1 MAKAKKREA
10 LPEADELLRRA
21 EQLAGHRFTG
31 HYGVI
36 ALAIIAVVRELL
48 DEDDDG

>member
-1 MAKAKKREA
+1 MAKPKKREPV
-10 LPEADELLRRA
+10 PEADELLRRA

-36 ALAIIAVVRELL
+36 ALAIMTVVRELL
-48 DEDDDG
+48 DETDDE